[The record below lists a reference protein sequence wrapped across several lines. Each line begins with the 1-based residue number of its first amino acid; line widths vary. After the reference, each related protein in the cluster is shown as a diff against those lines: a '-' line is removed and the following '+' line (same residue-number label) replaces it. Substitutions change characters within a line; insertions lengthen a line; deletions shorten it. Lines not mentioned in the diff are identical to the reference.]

1 MEEQKESACDIEAY
15 YRAYI
20 EAAEM
25 DDFLFGD
32 ISLEMYYQT
41 LEVSKDDSH
50 HGHICSQTEAS

>member
-25 DDFLFGD
+25 DDFMFGD

-41 LEVSKDDSH
+41 LEVSKD
-50 HGHICSQTEAS
+50 G